1 MSDNTEWL
9 IEFKD
14 NSYFRL
20 SENKFY
26 IKNQKNYEVCQDNN
40 EKNYGGMKEMDF
52 CYCHDMHID
61 LIECKKSDSPSKRA
75 LREDCTD
82 KALHSSALL
91 KTALNNNITQQQEG
105 NEGKIV
111 KIEAISCT
119 VSINLE
125 EKTMLKA
132 DSSKMY
138 KVVVKLD
145 GPGGLVKT
153 IQITQNS

>member
-1 MSDNTEWL
+1 M
-9 IEFKD
+9 
-14 NSYFRL
+14 
-20 SENKFY
+20 EN
-26 IKNQKNYEVCQDNN
+26 
-40 EKNYGGMKEMDF
+40 
-52 CYCHDMHID
+52 
-61 LIECKKSDSPSKRA
+61 A
-75 LREDCTD
+75 T
-82 KALHSSALL
+82 KALLIAAAVLVAILIISLGLVVYNMAAESVNNNSSLSAQEIQAFNDQFTQYEGENVRGTRVNSLL

>member
-1 MSDNTEWL
+1 M
-9 IEFKD
+9 
-14 NSYFRL
+14 
-20 SENKFY
+20 EN
-26 IKNQKNYEVCQDNN
+26 
-40 EKNYGGMKEMDF
+40 
-52 CYCHDMHID
+52 
-61 LIECKKSDSPSKRA
+61 A
-75 LREDCTD
+75 T
-82 KALHSSALL
+82 KALLIAAAVLVAILIISLGLVVFNMAAETVNNNSSLSAQEIQAFNDQFTQYEGDNVRGTRVNSLL

-119 VSINLE
+119 VSIDLE
-125 EKTMLKA
+125 EKTMVKA

>member
-1 MSDNTEWL
+1 M
-9 IEFKD
+9 
-14 NSYFRL
+14 
-20 SENKFY
+20 EN
-26 IKNQKNYEVCQDNN
+26 
-40 EKNYGGMKEMDF
+40 
-52 CYCHDMHID
+52 
-61 LIECKKSDSPSKRA
+61 A
-75 LREDCTD
+75 T
-82 KALHSSALL
+82 KALLIAAAVLVAILIISLGLVVYNMAAESVNNNSSLSAQEIQAFNDQFTQYEGENVRGTRVNSLL

-125 EKTMLKA
+125 EKTMVKA

>member
-1 MSDNTEWL
+1 MAAETVNN
-9 IEFKD
+9 
-14 NSYFRL
+14 NSSL
-20 SENKFY
+20 SAQEIQAFNDQFTQYEGENVRGTRV
-26 IKNQKNYEVCQDNN
+26 N
-40 EKNYGGMKEMDF
+40 
-52 CYCHDMHID
+52 
-61 LIECKKSDSPSKRA
+61 S
-75 LREDCTD
+75 
-82 KALHSSALL
+82 LL

-119 VSINLE
+119 VSIDLE
-125 EKTMLKA
+125 EKTMVKA

>member
-1 MSDNTEWL
+1 M
-9 IEFKD
+9 
-14 NSYFRL
+14 
-20 SENKFY
+20 EN
-26 IKNQKNYEVCQDNN
+26 
-40 EKNYGGMKEMDF
+40 
-52 CYCHDMHID
+52 
-61 LIECKKSDSPSKRA
+61 A
-75 LREDCTD
+75 T
-82 KALHSSALL
+82 KALLIAAAVLVAILIISLGLVVFNMAAETVNNNSSLSAQEIQAFNDQFTQYEGDNVRGTRVNSLL

-111 KIEAISCT
+111 TITPISCT

-153 IQITQNS
+153 IEITQNNS

>member
-1 MSDNTEWL
+1 MENT
-9 IEFKD
+9 
-14 NSYFRL
+14 
-20 SENKFY
+20 
-26 IKNQKNYEVCQDNN
+26 
-40 EKNYGGMKEMDF
+40 
-52 CYCHDMHID
+52 
-61 LIECKKSDSPSKRA
+61 
-75 LREDCTD
+75 T
-82 KALHSSALL
+82 KALLIAAAVLVAILIISLGLVVYNMAAESVNNNSSLSAQEIQAFNDQFTQYEGENVRGTRVNSLL

-119 VSINLE
+119 VSIDLE
-125 EKTMLKA
+125 EKTMVKA

>member
-1 MSDNTEWL
+1 M
-9 IEFKD
+9 
-14 NSYFRL
+14 
-20 SENKFY
+20 EN
-26 IKNQKNYEVCQDNN
+26 
-40 EKNYGGMKEMDF
+40 
-52 CYCHDMHID
+52 
-61 LIECKKSDSPSKRA
+61 A
-75 LREDCTD
+75 T
-82 KALHSSALL
+82 KALLIAAAVLVAILIISLGLVVFNMAAETVNNNSSLSAQEIQAFNDQFTQYEGENVRGTRVNSLL

>member
-1 MSDNTEWL
+1 M
-9 IEFKD
+9 
-14 NSYFRL
+14 
-20 SENKFY
+20 EN
-26 IKNQKNYEVCQDNN
+26 
-40 EKNYGGMKEMDF
+40 
-52 CYCHDMHID
+52 
-61 LIECKKSDSPSKRA
+61 A
-75 LREDCTD
+75 T
-82 KALHSSALL
+82 KALLIAAAVLVAILIISLGLVVYNIAEETVNNNSSLSAQEIQAFNDQFTQYEGENVRGTRVNSLL

-125 EKTMLKA
+125 NKTMVKA